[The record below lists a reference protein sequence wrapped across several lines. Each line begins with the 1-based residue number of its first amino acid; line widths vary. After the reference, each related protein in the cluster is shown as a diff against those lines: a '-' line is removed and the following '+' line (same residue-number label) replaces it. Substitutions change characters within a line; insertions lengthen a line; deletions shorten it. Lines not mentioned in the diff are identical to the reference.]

1 MRRDVALVPGSLRG
15 TRTVACP
22 APFRAVRGLRSVP
35 HSFPLA
41 QNWDCPLAWVPET
54 APVSKL
60 GPLLRKQAG
69 SHTKEPA
76 KSYMLKSQTEI
87 QDPSTRPLAGAG
99 VAVALIGTR
108 PESKEATQERSLQ
121 AVQCL
126 GGRVFKLRGGKG
138 LTASTPFGFTTLPLR
153 RRTAFGTYLGASRAV
168 LTKHKRNGLNLPGT
182 GRDSALAG
190 VDDPPRYQREARLSR
205 YDLA

>member
-69 SHTKEPA
+69 SYTKEPA

-126 GGRVFKLRGGKG
+126 GGRVLNSGGER
-138 LTASTPFGFTTLPLR
+138 ASRPLPHSGLPLSL
-153 RRTAFGTYLGASRAV
+153 Y
-168 LTKHKRNGLNLPGT
+168 
-182 GRDSALAG
+182 
-190 VDDPPRYQREARLSR
+190 DDGRLSGR
-205 YDLA
+205 TSVRLEPYLQNTKGTA